1 MSDFWDSD
9 DEKSD
14 DVLFKQLDRDFQDIQ
29 NAMNDEEFMKNAD
42 NIRKLL
48 KATNANIALMERKGG
63 CFWCDSDRPFQYSD
77 MKWDLEDKVEK
88 LEHEKRKR
96 KA

>member
-14 DVLFKQLDRDFQDIQ
+14 DVLFKQLDRDFEKIKK
-29 NAMNDEEFMKNAD
+29 ARNDEEFMKNAD

-48 KATNANIALMERKGG
+48 SITDANIALMQRKGG
-63 CFWCDSDRPFQYSD
+63 CSWCDSDRPFQYSD
-77 MKWDLEDKVEK
+77 MKCYLEDKVEE
-88 LEHEKRKR
+88 LEHEKRKL